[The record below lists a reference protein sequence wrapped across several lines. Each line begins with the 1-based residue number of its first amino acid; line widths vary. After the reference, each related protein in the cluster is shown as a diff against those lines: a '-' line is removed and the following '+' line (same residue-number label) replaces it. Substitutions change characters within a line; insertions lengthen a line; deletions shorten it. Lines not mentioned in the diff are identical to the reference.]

1 MALAKITG
9 TGLTWIAVL
18 VVVLWACILG
28 EHLIVQRAN
37 QEFTQTMLEIRRLQ
51 VRKGAQPA
59 STPIMQHLTRPTI
72 S

>member
-18 VVVLWACILG
+18 VTVLWACILG
-28 EHLIVQRAN
+28 ELLIVQRAN

-51 VRKGAQPA
+51 ERKQPA
-59 STPIMQHLTRPTI
+59 STPILQHPTRPTI